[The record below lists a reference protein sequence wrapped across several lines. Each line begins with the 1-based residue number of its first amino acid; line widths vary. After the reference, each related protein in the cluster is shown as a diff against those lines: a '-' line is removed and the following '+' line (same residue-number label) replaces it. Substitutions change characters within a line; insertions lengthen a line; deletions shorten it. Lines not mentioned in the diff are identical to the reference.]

1 VCRSAYPAALV
12 SVANVVTRIID
23 STIAE
28 NRVIAKYNGRGG
40 GYYSTSQTLTM
51 TRCSISANSLQVIG
65 QAGSATALS
74 GLGGGLC
81 VGGSRCQ
88 VALQWCNITANVV
101 NVTGLS
107 ALATAA
113 AGGGAIAVE
122 GTSNRGNLTATWVRN
137 NMVMQQD
144 PALTS
149 PSTYARGGGVIVLS
163 SCELSMIGRSVS
175 GFANNR
181 VQGPTRREG
190 GATFVSLTGTLRMG
204 MARVIP
210 DTSAWPANTVI
221 NTVETETTP
230 APTMAPLLISISLV
244 TPKQQQVSRSQ
255 NLLPCHG
262 LVEVE
267 LLTLG

>member
-1 VCRSAYPAALV
+1 
-12 SVANVVTRIID
+12 VANVVTRIID

-40 GYYSTSQTLTM
+40 GYYSTSQTLTI
-51 TRCSISANSLQVIG
+51 TRCSIYANSLQVIG

-81 VGGSRCQ
+81 VGASRGK
-88 VALQWCNITANVV
+88 VALQWCNITANLV

-122 GTSNRGNLTATWVRN
+122 GTSNRVNLTATWVRN
-137 NMVMQQD
+137 NVVLQQD

-149 PSTYARGGGVIVLS
+149 PSTYARGGGVLVLS
-163 SCELSMIGRSVS
+163 SCELSVIGSSVS

-181 VQGPTRREG
+181 VQGSTRREG
-190 GATFVSLTGTLRMG
+190 GAAFVSLTGTLRMG
-204 MARVIP
+204 TARVII
-210 DTSAWPANTVI
+210 DTSAWPANSVI
-221 NTVETETTP
+221 NTVEIEKTWAPTL
-230 APTMAPLLISISLV
+230 APTM
-244 TPKQQQVSRSQ
+244 VSTSYAHALAFRR
-255 NLLPCHG
+255 
-262 LVEVE
+262 
-267 LLTLG
+267 